1 MKVIILAPAQMEL
14 EQARDYYVQRANARV
29 AEAFLNQF
37 EHAVRLLIEFP
48 LMGTE
53 LTRRLRSLPLR
64 NFPYA
69 VIYRIGT
76 DSLIINAIAHQRRRP
91 GYWAKRR

>member
-37 EHAVRLLIEFP
+37 EHAVRLLI
-48 LMGTE
+48 
-53 LTRRLRSLPLR
+53 
-64 NFPYA
+64 
-69 VIYRIGT
+69 V
-76 DSLIINAIAHQRRRP
+76 NAIAHQRRRP

>member
-37 EHAVRLLIEFP
+37 EHAVRLLI
-48 LMGTE
+48 
-53 LTRRLRSLPLR
+53 
-64 NFPYA
+64 
-69 VIYRIGT
+69 V
-76 DSLIINAIAHQRRRP
+76 NAIAHQRRRP
-91 GYWAKRR
+91 AVLGKTAPRARSKAFNNFRN

>member
-1 MKVIILAPAQMEL
+1 VKVIILAPAQMEL

-48 LMGTE
+48 QMGTE

>member
-1 MKVIILAPAQMEL
+1 VKVIILAPAQMEL
-14 EQARDYYVQRANARV
+14 ERARDYYQSRANARV

-53 LTRRLRSLPLR
+53 LSKRLRFLPLR
-64 NFPYA
+64 NFPYT
-69 VIYRIGT
+69 VIYQIGP
-76 DSLIINAIAHQRRRP
+76 DRLIINAVAHQRRRP

>member
-1 MKVIILAPAQMEL
+1 MKVIILAPAQVEL
-14 EQARDYYVQRANARV
+14 EQARDYYEQRASARV

-53 LTRRLRSLPLR
+53 LTTRFRSLPLR
-64 NFPYA
+64 SFPYV
-69 VIYRIGT
+69 VIYQIGP
-76 DSLIINAIAHQRRRP
+76 DSLSITAIAHQRRRP